1 MMADQL
7 EVTVDGVSF
16 RLDQLNTEALA
27 QVASLQFV
35 DAEIARLN
43 NQLAVYTT
51 ARIAYQNALRNCVP
65 RNTQ

>member
-1 MMADQL
+1 MRSEET

-16 RLDQLNTEALA
+16 RLDQLNDEARA

-35 DAEIARLN
+35 QAEIERLHA
-43 NQLAVYTT
+43 QLAVYGT
-51 ARIAYQNALRNCVP
+51 AKIAYQNALRNCVP

>member
-1 MMADQL
+1 MRSEET

-16 RLDQLNTEALA
+16 RLDQLSEEARA

-35 DAEIARLN
+35 QAEIDRLHAR
-43 NQLAVYTT
+43 LAVYGT
-51 ARIAYQNALRNCVP
+51 AKIAYQNALRNCVP